1 MIMMIEIMSSSSSSS
16 NSSSSSSSSS
26 CCMRTRAYQLGPR
39 PPEARCSAVETVC
52 APAGS
57 FHFRFFR
64 PTLGDLSRGVDGG
77 PRCAAAMLVCVCVS
91 VCVSVVR
98 IFVYVLVCG
107 RRHLSRSEREH
118 KPKSTGKSLCSVLT
132 FV

>member
-1 MIMMIEIMSSSSSSS
+1 MQCSRDSLRSRGEFSLPVLSPH
-16 NSSSSSSSSS
+16 
-26 CCMRTRAYQLGPR
+26 LGGL
-39 PPEARCSAVETVC
+39 VQ
-52 APAGS
+52 
-57 FHFRFFR
+57 
-64 PTLGDLSRGVDGG
+64 GVDGG